1 MNISKPI
8 AIVGIGGIFPGT
20 SSLQQFWHNIL
31 NSVSASREVPS
42 GRWPVDVNDVFS
54 STRGQKDRVF
64 SKYGCFVDDFEI
76 DTEGLDIS
84 PEFISRLDTLFHLTI
99 YAGRNA
105 YNDCKTDGIDRSRA
119 KVIIGNIVLPSEKSS
134 KLAMEYLGKNFD
146 EKISFTRP
154 LSDKSSVDAF
164 SRHVA
169 GLPGGMLAKALGFY
183 GGSFTLDAACA
194 SSLYAV
200 SLAADELIT
209 GRADVVLAGGVS
221 RPDCFYTQMGFS
233 QLYALSQNGI
243 SAPFDVDSNG
253 LVVGEGAGMFML
265 KRLDDALTAG
275 DHIYGC
281 IKAVGLSNDVH
292 GSLLAP
298 SSEGQLRAMR
308 QAYSVAG
315 WEPDKIDL
323 IECHATGTPVGDA
336 VEFASLH
343 ELWGKTGWKNEQCII
358 GSVKSNIGHL
368 LTAAGSSALMKVIFA
383 LKSKMLP
390 PTANFKRLRA
400 DLEMGDTPFKLLTA
414 PVPWNLRNPETTRKA
429 AVSAFGFGGINA
441 HLLIEEWIPEEMPT
455 KEFRDEKYKLNDG
468 IDVAIIGMDTHIGEW
483 SSLSVFRERVFT
495 GKNIDVPYSPVNW
508 WGAQECQWYKE
519 KGYNED
525 TFKGFFID
533 ELKVAFNEFRIPPN
547 ELKEMLPQQLLML
560 KVAFGAISDSR
571 ISKEAMLNSA
581 VIIGIELDLMTTNF
595 HFRWM
600 VEKRAREVAKRL
612 GLIEDSKEFNK
623 LVNSIKESA
632 GADLNANRTLGA
644 LGGMVASRIAR
655 EFHIGGPSFTVSG
668 EECSGIRALET
679 AVRLLQTDKIKQAL
693 VGAVDLAG
701 DIRSVLSRHLAVSF
715 SASGRTTPFDINSDG
730 IVPSDGAVALILKPL
745 KDAVSAGDKV
755 YAVIK
760 GIGSS
765 SGSGL
770 VDSSL
775 KKENYKAALNAAYKE
790 ASIGIDKVDL
800 IEAFGTGQPDKDRLE
815 IKAISEFIDD
825 TSVNC
830 KENPVSSIAVN
841 CVKADIGHSGAAS
854 GLCSVVKSALAI
866 YHEIIPGIRD
876 LKTAIDGYGDIQERF
891 YFPKTPQYWLRN
903 RSEGERV
910 AGVSTIGSDGNCTH
924 IVLESV
930 TDNRVLQQTDRPL
943 LSDAFPDELFVIEA
957 DNVEDL
963 KQCISQLQLHVNR
976 LQAQPVKLIAQ
987 LWWQKLRG
995 KRERKHALTLVV
1007 SSIRDLNDYLSNAYN
1022 IVSEEN
1028 SASALNNIN
1037 RALNKIDENR
1047 VFFSDHPVGDK
1058 GDVAFVY
1065 PGSGSHYPGMG
1076 QALMLKW
1083 PEIARLDEKSRAFL
1097 KNQFNPQLFWRNR
1110 TNNELNKD
1118 KIGIMLS
1125 QVSFGTLVTN
1135 ILTSSGVR
1143 PNAAIGY
1150 SLGESTSLLSLKAW
1164 EDVDEIMHR
1173 IMTSR
1178 LFLRDLAGDN
1188 NAARCEWGLGANDD
1202 VNWTVGVVLCKEEVV
1217 REEVDKIER
1226 VYLLIV
1232 NTQSECVIGGD
1243 DNSVKILIKKLGCKF
1258 FAINGV
1264 TIAHCNIIKHVIDDY
1279 RDFHLFDVTK
1289 LDGIRFYSGAWARSY
1304 DLSTENAADSIT
1316 AHALNGFHFP
1326 RLIEK
1331 AYDDGV
1337 RTFIDIGPGASC
1349 YRMINDI
1356 LKDRSHTSL
1365 YAVAPKQNE
1374 VFTVLKLLA
1383 QLISERID
1391 VNLDFLYGSRGNDV
1405 LCFEDEDKEKV
1416 EIVNV
1421 PVGGKLFKLQDDID
1435 EYMEY
1440 EGRRV
1445 KGKHLGNI
1453 LNGNGNQEFDED
1465 LVEMQDSMIKSI
1477 MKLNVANSEAHEVF
1491 LSLSSKISDTMS
1503 KNIAL
1508 QLSLSGSLS
1517 DRNLDDRDIANNV
1530 LYESVKNAEP
1540 LFDRSKCMEFA
1551 VGKIGKVLG
1560 EEYASIDLYPT
1571 RVRLPDEPMM
1581 FVDRILLVEG
1591 EQMTLKTGRIVTEH
1605 DVKDGSWYLD
1615 CNRIPTCVA
1624 VEAGQADLF
1633 LSAYLG
1639 IDFRTKGLAVYRLL
1653 DAVVTF
1659 YNELPVPGEV
1669 IKYDIHIDSFFRHG
1683 ETYLFRFSFEAT
1695 VNGKPLL
1702 SMKEGCAGFFTS
1714 RELSEGKGIVENE
1727 TEESQTKS
1735 HDKSHHPNIVPMV
1748 VESYSGEQIDKLRTG
1763 DLAACFGPLFNGLS
1777 LSDPSTIP
1785 GGQMRL
1791 VERITRIEPE
1801 GGAYGLGFIRGEA
1814 DINKD
1819 DWFLVCHFIDDR
1831 VMPGTLM
1838 YECCMHTLRIYLLR
1852 MGWIGEQ
1859 GSVAYQPVPGTA
1871 SRLKCRGQVIE
1882 STKMVTY
1889 EITIKEIGYRPEAYV
1904 ICDALIFA
1912 DSKAIVKIE
1921 DMSLRIS
1928 GLTMEK
1934 VDDVWKDREHEA
1946 DKVKQIL
1953 FDRDSILA
1961 FAIGKPSEA
1970 FGSRYEIFD
1979 KERVIARLPGPPY
1992 QFLDRIIG
2000 VKGNQWEM
2008 TANCSVT
2015 AEYDIP
2021 VDAWYFKENRQEVM
2035 PFAILLEIA
2044 LQPCGWL
2051 AAYAGSALTS
2061 NIDLCFRNLGGTA
2074 TISKPIYSDT
2084 GTLTINVTMTKVS
2097 TSGGMIIQN
2106 YDFHVLNGTE
2116 TVYKGTTY
2124 FGFFTR
2130 AALAD
2135 QVGIRDAKL
2144 YQPTSNELESASS
2157 FAYPDASPYPDKM
2170 LRMIDEIEFFVSDGG
2185 PKGLGVIRGTKIVNL
2200 EEWFFKAHFY
2210 QDPVCPGSLGLES
2223 FLQLL
2228 KVVAVKM
2235 WDLNYDAKIEAVA
2248 VGEEHTWVYRGQV
2261 IPVDKKVTVDA
2272 IVTAIDD
2279 NKRLITADGFFS
2291 VDNRII
2297 YQMSNFT
2304 IKVV

>member
-1 MNISKPI
+1 MNISQPI

-42 GRWPVDVNDVFS
+42 GRWPVDVDDVL
-54 STRGQKDRVF
+54 STVRGQKDKVF
-64 SKYGCFVDDFEI
+64 SKYGCFVDDFAL

-84 PEFISRLDTLFHLTI
+84 NEFISKLDPLFHLAI
-99 YAGRNA
+99 HAGRNA

-119 KVIIGNIVLPSEKSS
+119 KVIIGNIVLPSQNSS
-134 KLAMEYLGKNFD
+134 KLAMEYLGKTFD
-146 EKISFTRP
+146 ENISFTRP
-154 LSDKSSVDAF
+154 LSDKSSADPF
-164 SRHVA
+164 SKHVA
-169 GLPGGMLAKALGFY
+169 GLPGGVLAKALRFY

-200 SLAADELIT
+200 SLAADELIA

-243 SAPFDVDSNG
+243 SAPFDMDSNG

-265 KRLDDALTAG
+265 KRLEDALTAG
-275 DHIYGC
+275 DHIYGS

-308 QAYSVAG
+308 QAYDTAG

-323 IECHATGTPVGDA
+323 VECHATGTPVGDA
-336 VEFASLH
+336 VEYASLH
-343 ELWGKTGWKNEQCII
+343 ELWGKTGWENEQCVI

-368 LTAAGSSALMKVIFA
+368 LTAAGSAALMKVIFA
-383 LKSKMLP
+383 LKGKMLP
-390 PTANFKRLRA
+390 PTANFKILRT
-400 DLEMGDTPFKLLTA
+400 DLEVGDTPFKLLTA
-414 PVPWNLRNPETTRKA
+414 PVPWNSRNPGITRKA

-441 HLLIEEWIPEEMPT
+441 HLLIEEWIPEVVPV
-455 KEFRDEKYKLNDG
+455 KEPGREKYTLNDS

-483 SSLSVFRERVFT
+483 SSLSKFRERVFD
-495 GKNIDVPYSPVNW
+495 GRNIDLPYPPVNW
-508 WGAQECQWYKE
+508 WGSQECQWFKE
-519 KGYNED
+519 KGYNEN

-533 ELKVAFNEFRIPPN
+533 ELKLPFNEFRIPPN
-547 ELKEMLPQQLLML
+547 ELNEMLPQQLLML
-560 KVAFGAISDSR
+560 KVAHNAIRDSR
-571 ISKEAMLNSA
+571 ISKEMMLNSS

-600 VEKRAREVAKRL
+600 VEKKAREVAKSL
-612 GLIEDSKEFNK
+612 GLAGDSEEFKK

-679 AVRLLQTDKIKQAL
+679 AVRLLQANKIKQAV

-701 DIRSVLSRHLAVSF
+701 DIRSVLSGHLEVPF
-715 SASGRTTPFDINSDG
+715 SVSGRTAPFDISSDG

-745 KDAVSAGDKV
+745 QDAIASDDKI

-760 GIGSS
+760 GIGTS
-765 SGSGL
+765 SGAGL
-770 VDSSL
+770 VGSPL

-790 ASIGIDKVDL
+790 ASIDIDKVDL
-800 IEAFGTGQPDKDRLE
+800 IEASGSGQPDEDRLE
-815 IKAISEFIDD
+815 IKAISEIFDGRSD
-825 TSVNC
+825 KC
-830 KENPVSSIAVN
+830 KKNLVSSIAIN
-841 CVKADIGHSGAAS
+841 SVKAAIGHSGAAS

-866 YHEIIPGIRD
+866 YHEIIPSIRD
-876 LKTAIDGYGDIQERF
+876 LKTEIDGYNDIQDRF

-910 AGVSTIGSDGNCTH
+910 TGVSTVASDGNCTH
-924 IVLESV
+924 VVLESV
-930 TDNRVLQQTDRPL
+930 ADNRKRSCIEKPL

-957 DNVEDL
+957 DSIEDL
-963 KQCISQLQLHVNR
+963 KQGISQLQSHVNG
-976 LQAQPVKLIAQ
+976 LQSQPIKNIAQ
-987 LWWQKLRG
+987 LWWQKLRE
-995 KRERKHALTLVV
+995 KRKRKHALTLVV
-1007 SSIRDLNDYLSNAYN
+1007 SNIRDLNDYLSNAYN

-1028 SASALNNIN
+1028 STSALNN
-1037 RALNKIDENR
+1037 IDENR
-1047 VFFSDHPVGDK
+1047 VFFSNHPNGEK
-1058 GDVAFVY
+1058 GDVVFVY
-1065 PGSGSHYPGMG
+1065 PGSGNHYPGMG

-1083 PEIARLDEKSRAFL
+1083 PEIARLDEKTRAFL
-1097 KNQFNPQLFWRNR
+1097 KNQFNPQLLWRDR
-1110 TNNELNKD
+1110 DWNELNKD

-1125 QVSFGTLVTN
+1125 QVSFGTLITN
-1135 ILTSSGVR
+1135 ILKSAGVR
-1143 PNAAIGY
+1143 PGAAIGY

-1164 EDVDEIMHR
+1164 KDADEIMHR

-1178 LFLRDLAGDN
+1178 LFLHDLAGDN
-1188 NAARCEWGLGANDD
+1188 NAARLEWDIGENED
-1202 VNWTVGVVLCKEEVV
+1202 VNWTVGVVLCKEDLV
-1217 REEVDKIER
+1217 REAVNKIER

-1232 NTQSECVIGGD
+1232 NTQNECVIGGD
-1243 DNSVKILIKKLGCKF
+1243 ADRVKMLTKELGCKF
-1258 FAINGV
+1258 FVINGV
-1264 TIAHCNIIKHVIDDY
+1264 TIAHCNILKHVIDDY
-1279 RDFHLFDVTK
+1279 RNFHLFDVTK
-1289 LDGIRFYSGAWARSY
+1289 PEGIRFYSGAWARSY
-1304 DLSTENAADSIT
+1304 DLSSERAAGSIA

-1326 RLIEK
+1326 RLIEN
-1331 AYDDGV
+1331 AYNDGV

-1356 LKDRSHTSL
+1356 LKGRSHTSL
-1365 YAVAPKQNE
+1365 YAVASKQNE

-1391 VNLDFLYGSRGNDV
+1391 VNLDFLYGDGSNDS
-1405 LCFEDEDKEKV
+1405 LFFESGHKEKTKT
-1416 EIVNV
+1416 VNIL
-1421 PVGGKLFKLQDDID
+1421 VGGKQFKLQDNIE
-1435 EYMEY
+1435 EYIEH
-1440 EGRRV
+1440 ERV
-1445 KGKHLGNI
+1445 IVEEKPVENI
-1453 LNGNGNQEFDED
+1453 TNVTENRESGENLLEIQN
-1465 LVEMQDSMIKSI
+1465 SMIKSI
-1477 MKLNVANSEAHEVF
+1477 TKINEANAEAHQVF
-1491 LSLSSKISDTMS
+1491 LSLSSRISGAMS

-1508 QLSLSGSLS
+1508 QLTHPGSLS
-1517 DRNLDDRDIANNV
+1517 NKNSSGEDVSDNV
-1530 LYESVKNAEP
+1530 LYHSAEKLEP

-1551 VGKIGKVLG
+1551 VGKIGNVLS
-1560 EEYASIDLYPT
+1560 EDYAAIDLYPT

-1581 FVDRILLVEG
+1581 FVDRILLIEG
-1591 EQMTLKTGRIVTEH
+1591 EQMTLKSGRIVTEH
-1605 DVKDGSWYLD
+1605 DVKEGSWYLD

-1639 IDFRTKGLAVYRLL
+1639 IDFKTKGLAVYRLL

-1683 ETYLFRFSFEAT
+1683 ETYLFRFNFEAT

-1702 SMKEGCAGFFTS
+1702 SMKEGCAGFFTL
-1714 RELSEGKGIVENE
+1714 RELTDGKGIIEKEAKDNE
-1727 TEESQTKS
+1727 TKS
-1735 HDKSHHPNIVPMV
+1735 TDKSSHPDIVPMV
-1748 VESYSGEQIDKLRTG
+1748 VESYSEEQIDRLREG
-1763 DLAACFGPLFNGLS
+1763 GMVACFGPLFSRLNLHN
-1777 LSDPSTIP
+1777 PSTIP
-1785 GGQMRL
+1785 GGKMRL
-1791 VERITRIEPE
+1791 VERITRVEPE
-1801 GGAYGLGFIRGEA
+1801 GGDCGLGFIRGEA

-1819 DWFLVCHFIDDR
+1819 DWFLVCHFVDDR

-1838 YECCMHTLRIYLLR
+1838 YECCLHTLRIYLLR

-1859 GSVAYQPVPGTA
+1859 GSVTYQPVPDIS
-1871 SRLKCRGQVIE
+1871 SRLICRGQVIE
-1882 STKMVTY
+1882 STKMVAY
-1889 EITIKEIGYRPEAYV
+1889 EITIKEIGYRPEPYV
-1904 ICDALIFA
+1904 ICDALMFA
-1912 DSKAIVKIE
+1912 DNKAIVKIE

-1928 GLTMEK
+1928 GLTIEEINNIWNNK
-1934 VDDVWKDREHEA
+1934 NHDTPIK
-1946 DKVKQIL
+1946 KKIL
-1953 FDRDSILA
+1953 FNRESILA
-1961 FAIGKPSEA
+1961 FATGKPSEA
-1970 FGSRYEIFD
+1970 FGKQYEVFD
-1979 KERVIARLPGPPY
+1979 KERHIARLPGPPY
-1992 QFLDRIIG
+1992 QFLDRVVE
-2000 VKGNQWEM
+2000 VKGNQWKME
-2008 TANCSVT
+2008 ANCSVT

-2021 VDAWYFKENRQEVM
+2021 VNAWYFKENRQEVM

-2051 AAYAGSALTS
+2051 AAYVGSALTS
-2061 NIDLCFRNLGGTA
+2061 SVDLCFRNLGGTA
-2074 TISKPIYSDT
+2074 IISKPVYCDA
-2084 GTLTINVTMTKVS
+2084 GTLTIHVKMTNVS

-2106 YDFHVLNGTE
+2106 YDFHVLNGSH

-2135 QVGIRDAKL
+2135 QLGIRDAEI
-2144 YQPTSNELESASS
+2144 YQPTSNELERANS
-2157 FAYPDASPYPDKM
+2157 FSYPDVSPYPDRM

-2185 PKGLGVIRGTKIVNL
+2185 PKGLGVIRGTKIVNP
-2200 EEWFFKAHFY
+2200 EEWFFRAHFY

-2228 KVVAVKM
+2228 KVVAVKR
-2235 WDLNYDAKIEAVA
+2235 WDLTHDVKLETIAVD
-2248 VGEEHTWVYRGQV
+2248 EEHTWIYRGQV

-2272 IVTAIDD
+2272 VVTEIDD
-2279 NKRLITADGFFS
+2279 NKRLITADGFLS
-2291 VDNRII
+2291 VDKRII
-2297 YQMSNFT
+2297 YQMKNFT
-2304 IKVV
+2304 ISVSKNHEI